1 MLPLTFY
8 RTEMYIVLLA
18 GSVPP
23 MSPFF
28 NRHFSKSFSHR
39 HERINGLL
47 QDDETALTA
56 APTPSGQTGTYASVV
71 GRRGNSNAC
80 LDSTENMLLAMGQG
94 DILMTTKINVGG
106 ED

>member
-1 MLPLTFY
+1 
-8 RTEMYIVLLA
+8 MYIVLLA

-28 NRHFSKSFSHR
+28 KRHFSKSFIHR
-39 HERINGLL
+39 HGGDNRFV

-56 APTPSGQTGTYASVV
+56 ASNPSGQTGTYASLV
-71 GRRGNSNAC
+71 GRKSNLNAC

-94 DILMTTKINVGG
+94 DILMTTKLSGS
-106 ED
+106 